1 MKLIDTLRNFKGAAS
16 IEELSTL
23 FSDLAPAIIYGGYI
37 KVGEDYHIYIH
48 TVEFYFHSE
57 TGSPYDIQDPI
68 VYHREG
74 KYEGR
79 RVPYFPVLSLHAHAS
94 GYDITFENGDL
105 KYRASAL
112 IRAYSIYDVKEKR
125 FLDTQKEGR
134 HWDDRSTYLYD
145 FINGFPIDG
154 NRFIEWIDAE
164 QTCPH
169 EVKEPT
175 PRRNVFTYEN
185 GKKTDKKICA
195 HGASLERK
203 TSLYDLHIQ
212 ISTTCCNG
220 RCCCHN
226 KRRSARCF

>member
-1 MKLIDTLRNFKGAAS
+1 MTLLESLKSFKGAATMD
-16 IEELSTL
+16 ELTGL
-23 FSDLAPAIIYGGYI
+23 FRELAPAIIYGGYI
-37 KVGEDYHIYIH
+37 RVGEDFRIYIH

-57 TGSPYDIQDPI
+57 KGSPYDIQDPI

-79 RVPYFPVLSLHAHAS
+79 RIPYFPILSLHAHAS
-94 GYDITFENGDL
+94 GYDITFENEDL

-145 FINGFPIDG
+145 FINGFPIDV
-154 NRFIEWIDAE
+154 NHSIEWIDAK
-164 QTCPH
+164 QSCQH

-175 PRRNVFTYEN
+175 PRRNVFIYEN
-185 GKKTDKKICA
+185 GKKTEK
-195 HGASLERK
+195 R
-203 TSLYDLHIQ
+203 DLRPWSFSRTKDI
-212 ISTTCCNG
+212 TL
-220 RCCCHN
+220 
-226 KRRSARCF
+226 

>member
-79 RVPYFPVLSLHAHAS
+79 RVPYLPVLSLHAHAS

-112 IRAYSIYDVKEKR
+112 IRAYSIYDVKEER

-185 GKKTDKKICA
+185 GKKTDKK
-195 HGASLERK
+195 
-203 TSLYDLHIQ
+203 DLRTW
-212 ISTTCCNG
+212 SFSRTT
-220 RCCCHN
+220 
-226 KRRSARCF
+226 AITL

>member
-94 GYDITFENGDL
+94 GYDITFENEAL

-154 NRFIEWIDAE
+154 KHYIEWIDAE

-169 EVKEPT
+169 EVKEPA

-185 GKKTDKKICA
+185 GKKTDKK
-195 HGASLERK
+195 
-203 TSLYDLHIQ
+203 DLRPWSFSRTKDI
-212 ISTTCCNG
+212 TL
-220 RCCCHN
+220 
-226 KRRSARCF
+226 

>member
-1 MKLIDTLRNFKGAAS
+1 M
-16 IEELSTL
+16 
-23 FSDLAPAIIYGGYI
+23 
-37 KVGEDYHIYIH
+37 
-48 TVEFYFHSE
+48 
-57 TGSPYDIQDPI
+57 
-68 VYHREG
+68 
-74 KYEGR
+74 
-79 RVPYFPVLSLHAHAS
+79 
-94 GYDITFENGDL
+94 
-105 KYRASAL
+105 

-185 GKKTDKKICA
+185 GKKTDKK
-195 HGASLERK
+195 
-203 TSLYDLHIQ
+203 DLRPWSFSRTKDI
-212 ISTTCCNG
+212 TL
-220 RCCCHN
+220 
-226 KRRSARCF
+226 

>member
-1 MKLIDTLRNFKGAAS
+1 MKLIDTLRNFKGASS

-94 GYDITFENGDL
+94 GYDITFENEAL

-154 NRFIEWIDAE
+154 KHYIEWIDAE

-169 EVKEPT
+169 EVKEPA
-175 PRRNVFTYEN
+175 PGRNVFTYEN
-185 GKKTDKKICA
+185 GKKTDKK
-195 HGASLERK
+195 
-203 TSLYDLHIQ
+203 DLRPWSFSRTKDI
-212 ISTTCCNG
+212 TL
-220 RCCCHN
+220 
-226 KRRSARCF
+226 

>member
-1 MKLIDTLRNFKGAAS
+1 MKLIDTLRTFKGAAS

-185 GKKTDKKICA
+185 GKKTDKK
-195 HGASLERK
+195 
-203 TSLYDLHIQ
+203 DLRPWSFSRTKDI
-212 ISTTCCNG
+212 TL
-220 RCCCHN
+220 
-226 KRRSARCF
+226 

>member
-37 KVGEDYHIYIH
+37 NVGEDYHIYIH

-57 TGSPYDIQDPI
+57 IGSPYDIQDPI

-185 GKKTDKKICA
+185 GKKTDKK
-195 HGASLERK
+195 
-203 TSLYDLHIQ
+203 DLRPWSFSRTKDI
-212 ISTTCCNG
+212 TL
-220 RCCCHN
+220 
-226 KRRSARCF
+226 

>member
-134 HWDDRSTYLYD
+134 HWDDRSTDLYD

-154 NRFIEWIDAE
+154 SRFIEWIDAE

-185 GKKTDKKICA
+185 GKKTDKK
-195 HGASLERK
+195 
-203 TSLYDLHIQ
+203 DLRPWSFSRTKDI
-212 ISTTCCNG
+212 TL
-220 RCCCHN
+220 
-226 KRRSARCF
+226 

>member
-23 FSDLAPAIIYGGYI
+23 FSDLAPAIIYGGYF

-169 EVKEPT
+169 EVKKPT
-175 PRRNVFTYEN
+175 PRRNVFT
-185 GKKTDKKICA
+185 
-195 HGASLERK
+195 
-203 TSLYDLHIQ
+203 
-212 ISTTCCNG
+212 
-220 RCCCHN
+220 
-226 KRRSARCF
+226 

>member
-1 MKLIDTLRNFKGAAS
+1 MKLIDTLRNFKGEAS

-23 FSDLAPAIIYGGYI
+23 FTDLAPAIIYGGYI

-185 GKKTDKKICA
+185 GKKTDKK
-195 HGASLERK
+195 
-203 TSLYDLHIQ
+203 DLRPWSFSRTKDI
-212 ISTTCCNG
+212 TL
-220 RCCCHN
+220 
-226 KRRSARCF
+226 

>member
-79 RVPYFPVLSLHAHAS
+79 RVPYLPVLSLHAHAS

-105 KYRASAL
+105 KYRASAF

-185 GKKTDKKICA
+185 GKKTDKK
-195 HGASLERK
+195 
-203 TSLYDLHIQ
+203 DLRPWSFSRTKDI
-212 ISTTCCNG
+212 TL
-220 RCCCHN
+220 
-226 KRRSARCF
+226 